1 MSHLRAT
8 CSGCRLSE
16 VKPTG
21 THVLPQTVS
30 LLPHRAG
37 QGPQLS
43 PLMAT
48 YFSCSSAAWP
58 WTEPRNTPP
67 SPSPSCPWPEFRHW
81 IPRWFPSTL
90 AHSPLS
96 NLFWRKTQTSH
107 SPAPKLCRAPDS
119 TVSQTQAPSLTY
131 PSPFT
136 FPASSAICS
145 PTPGLTWLLQH
156 TGLQASPWPRLQ
168 PVPSLLAGSWVK
180 GELL

>member
-8 CSGCRLSE
+8 CSGCRPSE

-21 THVLPQTVS
+21 THVLPQTLCS
-30 LLPHRAG
+30 LTGPARGPSCPHSWPPTSPAPRLPGH
-37 QGPQLS
+37 GP
-43 PLMAT
+43 
-48 YFSCSSAAWP
+48 
-58 WTEPRNTPP
+58 EPRNTPP